1 MHDVVVVIW
10 SKARLSWGV
19 TPDIKKCPMKSV
31 VHGARQHSKGPEK
44 AHVKNS
50 HPTLSD
56 LLFPHIGACAAHL
69 SPLYSSQGMDIPW
82 SLYGKCQC
90 RYQRWIRQLVLLI
103 FWGDATFWEINSVGS
118 CAQFMGFLKP
128 IQDPSFSMVEE
139 RKEGSKSQVGGI
151 CVGQHKRAGKDG
163 SYSAPG
169 GLPVREGKM
178 GQREDHGGARGGQ
191 LPEAWLAGLESPVL
205 KDQLPMK
212 IKGDARPRT
221 TPLTGSGVVV
231 GSATDGHGSVT
242 EPKSSTCVSKPIL
255 LSCGN
260 APTRPC

>member
-151 CVGQHKRAGKDG
+151 CMGQHKRAGKM
-163 SYSAPG
+163 
-169 GLPVREGKM
+169 GLIPHQAVCLWGRERWG
-178 GQREDHGGARGGQ
+178 RERTMVELEVANCRRPD
-191 LPEAWLAGLESPVL
+191 WLAWNLQSL
-205 KDQLPMK
+205 
-212 IKGDARPRT
+212 RT
-221 TPLTGSGVVV
+221 NCLWRLREMQGPGQP
-231 GSATDGHGSVT
+231 H
-242 EPKSSTCVSKPIL
+242 
-255 LSCGN
+255 
-260 APTRPC
+260 